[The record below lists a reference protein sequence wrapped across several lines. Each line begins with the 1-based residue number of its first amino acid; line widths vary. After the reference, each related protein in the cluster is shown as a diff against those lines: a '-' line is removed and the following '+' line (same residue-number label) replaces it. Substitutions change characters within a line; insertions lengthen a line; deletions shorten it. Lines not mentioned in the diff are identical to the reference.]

1 MAQSKDSLPRRH
13 ILIQETLEVV
23 SNSSSPYAILGVFSL
38 NTPLWSLYH
47 IW

>member
-23 SNSSSPYAILGVFSL
+23 SNSSSSSYAILECF
-38 NTPLWSLYH
+38 P
-47 IW
+47 